1 VAVLPTVPSPAVVS
15 VVVQLIAADSAA
27 VLQPLVGG
35 LSAAT
40 LLQPLVDVAAS
51 TPIQTTVSDWAFVW
65 ENRWYLLSGAGLT
78 VTLTITSLLVGFL
91 AGFPAGVIETY
102 GEGRLASVVTA
113 AGVVLRGTPIVVI
126 LIVAFFVL
134 PTPDLRLFALEVS
147 GGFVAGT
154 LGLGLR
160 SAAYQSQIFRGALRS
175 VDDGQL
181 EAARAVGM
189 SRLEA
194 IRHVAVPQALRRS
207 VPGFQNEVT
216 IVLKDTSVVFAIG
229 LSELL
234 TRSYDLFV
242 RQTTAVLEV
251 ILFAS
256 LIYFVLTFGTN
267 RALDYAERRF
277 SIPEGNA

>member
-1 VAVLPTVPSPAVVS
+1 M
-15 VVVQLIAADSAA
+15 
-27 VLQPLVGG
+27 
-35 LSAAT
+35 
-40 LLQPLVDVAAS
+40 PLVDPAAAVQTSVVASQLSVAAVAS
-51 TPIQTTVSDWAFVW
+51 QISALPLQASPDDWAFVW
-65 ENRWYLLSGAGLT
+65 ENRDYLLSGAGLT
-78 VTLTITSLLVGFL
+78 VALTVVSLLVGFL
-91 AGFPAGVIETY
+91 AGFPAGVVEAY
-102 GEGRLASVVTA
+102 GEGPLRSLVAG
-113 AGVVLRGTPIVVI
+113 AGVALRGTPIVVL

-134 PTPDLRLFALEVS
+134 PTPDLRLLGLEVS
-147 GGFVAGT
+147 GGFVAGV

-160 SAAYQSQIFRGALRS
+160 SAAYQAQIFRGALRS

-181 EAARAVGM
+181 EAARAIGLG
-189 SRLEA
+189 RIEA
-194 IRHVAVPQALRRS
+194 IRRVAVPQALRRS

-256 LIYFVLTFGTN
+256 LIYFVLTFSTN
-267 RALDYAERRF
+267 RALDYAESYF
-277 SIPEGNA
+277 AIPEGNA